1 MKKQTAVKISQADYL
16 IHQDGGLFNN
26 KNKKFKKWTKDSNGY
41 MRCTV
46 WNNNK
51 SITISQHRI
60 LAEIFIPNILN
71 KLQVNHIN
79 GVKHDNRL
87 ENLEWVT
94 QSENTLHSFAMG
106 LQKPSKPNMMS
117 VIDKITGD
125 LYDSIS
131 DAAKATGWSVSHL
144 RNMLLKNKPNKTNL
158 EFYGK

>member
-1 MKKQTAVKISQADYL
+1 
-16 IHQDGGLFNN
+16 
-26 KNKKFKKWTKDSNGY
+26 
-41 MRCTV
+41 
-46 WNNNK
+46 
-51 SITISQHRI
+51 
-60 LAEIFIPNILN
+60 
-71 KLQVNHIN
+71 
-79 GVKHDNRL
+79 
-87 ENLEWVT
+87 
-94 QSENTLHSFAMG
+94 MG